1 MNTNHSLTV
10 SMQAILTQTWVVVG
24 KVKVGGDGGRRADG
38 TAERTWWKGRWKG
51 EQRMVGK
58 GAEGGRGVGGGREAT
73 PPHNKY
79 VLSQIFAI
87 VFTLSSVIFG

>member
-38 TAERTWWKGRWKG
+38 TAERTWWKGLCTESNFCHCICPER
-51 EQRMVGK
+51 
-58 GAEGGRGVGGGREAT
+58 
-73 PPHNKY
+73 
-79 VLSQIFAI
+79 
-87 VFTLSSVIFG
+87 SVIFGWVIRKIQ